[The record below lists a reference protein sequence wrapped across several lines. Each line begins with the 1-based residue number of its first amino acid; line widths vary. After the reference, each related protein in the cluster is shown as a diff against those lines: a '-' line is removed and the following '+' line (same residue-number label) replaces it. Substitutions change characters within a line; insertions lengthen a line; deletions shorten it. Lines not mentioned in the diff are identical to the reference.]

1 MLCLNYSSH
10 SVQMSVYFTIYAFH
24 FKLSGI
30 TIQLNIISLEVFL
43 QRDDCKKIKPLYM
56 RVGEKLILKNKGR
69 ALDLK

>member
-1 MLCLNYSSH
+1 M
-10 SVQMSVYFTIYAFH
+10 
-24 FKLSGI
+24 SGI